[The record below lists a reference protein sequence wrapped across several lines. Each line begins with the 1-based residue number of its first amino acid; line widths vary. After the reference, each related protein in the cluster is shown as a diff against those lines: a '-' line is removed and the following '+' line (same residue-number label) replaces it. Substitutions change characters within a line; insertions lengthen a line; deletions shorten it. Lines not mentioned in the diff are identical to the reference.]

1 MERCLAS
8 SLPCRRAAL
17 VAFWL
22 GVALAPARCGV
33 VPRRSKAAGAKKAV
47 DGVIDQYASLITSA
61 PRAQRPGLGCTLTG
75 CMLAAIALGSHR
87 QRQAFTGSALMLF
100 GMQAHHAV
108 QCLCT
113 CGGPAAHPAGRPP

>member
-1 MERCLAS
+1 MERCLHS

-33 VPRRSKAAGAKKAV
+33 VPRRSKAAGAKQAV

-61 PRAQRPGLGCTLTG
+61 PLAQRPGHQNAPTG
-75 CMLAAIALGSHR
+75 AWLHPHWLYAGSNSS
-87 QRQAFTGSALMLF
+87 G
-100 GMQAHHAV
+100 
-108 QCLCT
+108 
-113 CGGPAAHPAGRPP
+113 